1 LAWDCLETLEAQD
14 RENIAVIDLTDYEN
28 VSLRLEDSETWLKL
42 GNDQF
47 HEKMQLFHKNMAL
60 FEKYRPLE
68 YIDFR
73 CQDRLILQP
82 FTNPNAENSIDS
94 GKEAL

>member
-1 LAWDCLETLEAQD
+1 LETLEAQD
-14 RENIAVIDLTDYEN
+14 RKKIAVIDLTDYEN
-28 VSLRLEDSETWLKL
+28 VSLRLEGSETWLKL
-42 GNDQF
+42 GNNRF
-47 HEKMQLFHKNMAL
+47 HEKMQLFHKNTVL
-60 FEKYRPLE
+60 FEKFRPLK

-82 FTNPNAENSIDS
+82 FTDLNAEKSIDS